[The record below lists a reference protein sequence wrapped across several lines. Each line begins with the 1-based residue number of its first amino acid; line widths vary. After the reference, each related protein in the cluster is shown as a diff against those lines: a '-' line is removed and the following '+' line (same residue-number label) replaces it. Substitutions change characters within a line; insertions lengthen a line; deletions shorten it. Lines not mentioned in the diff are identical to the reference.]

1 MPTKIGQTRPFT
13 LIKIHQF
20 GIGNC
25 KPCSTFMQIGMK
37 LTNDMLPQSNTKIDD
52 IDLIPYVSVVGSL
65 IHATICMHLEI
76 MFAINNI
83 AQFIQ
88 HLD

>member
-1 MPTKIGQTRPFT
+1 
-13 LIKIHQF
+13 
-20 GIGNC
+20 
-25 KPCSTFMQIGMK
+25 MK
-37 LTNDMLPQSNTKIDD
+37 LTIDMLPQSNTKIDD

-65 IHATICMHLEI
+65 IRATICMHLEI

>member
-1 MPTKIGQTRPFT
+1 
-13 LIKIHQF
+13 
-20 GIGNC
+20 
-25 KPCSTFMQIGMK
+25 MK